1 MCQAFPRV
9 KLVVVEL
16 CQLCLSGFS
25 LLATGQAPEANN
37 LKEERFVWLTVSEVS
52 LRGYLVPLLLGL
64 WQDRGIMVEECG
76 RRKQLSSW
84 LLESRERNMKLPRM
98 VQPFKDPLVG
108 MHLPQSTSLL
118 TFNTSSKCHQILNSS
133 MD

>member
-64 WQDRGIMVEECG
+64 WQDRSIMVEECG

-84 LLESRERNMKLPRM
+84 LLESRERKTGSARDGSTLQRSPCRNAP
-98 VQPFKDPLVG
+98 PPTNIPL
-108 MHLPQSTSLL
+108 TCT
-118 TFNTSSKCHQILNSS
+118 TFSKFDQIMNPSV
-133 MD
+133 D